1 MQFIKTKMANLIFLG
16 MVTSSAFAQDLVSLD
31 DIKPKSNQFEQE
43 AKSLDTS
50 RDQITSSL
58 SKPANS
64 DLSSEGTSPSFS
76 GSVVSGHTP
85 AGMHADSIQAVID
98 QTQKI
103 KESQQFG
110 GLAGAMMEQKERL
123 SQSEE
128 YAKQVNQIAE
138 QKPELM
144 RTQAQN
150 IGKMFGN
157 SGISAQD
164 WEQKLDREKKEAL
177 STETGLTIFA
187 SFSMP
192 DYVLKD
198 TLMEASRTN
207 ARVVFN
213 GLKRG
218 TENIVQTQA
227 ALKQLVKSL
236 NINPEPLVTLDPEAF
251 TQYRVQSVP
260 TMIYRTPKK
269 FSQISGTLNVDYFMR
284 EISKNPDVDILPSA
298 GKTFQVQER
307 NLIEEMQDRSDHYDW
322 EGAKKRAL
330 ASAWR
335 NQYMANLPTALEHK
349 VWYIDP
355 TVRITKD
362 IRDRQG
368 NVLAREGEMINP
380 LNRYPGKVT
389 MLIFDPSNENQI
401 KWAKATY
408 SKLLGNGKIMPIATR
423 LNVET
428 GWDQLND
435 LRGQFNGKVYLIKK
449 EIEERF
455 HIKATPSIVSVVG
468 HNFRVEQLSP
478 TDLDKPSSGEPS
490 DKELTAGVVK

>member
-1 MQFIKTKMANLIFLG
+1 MQFTKANIAKLVILPCLWSHAWADST
-16 MVTSSAFAQDLVSLD
+16 VTVDDL
-31 DIKPKSNQFEQE
+31 KPKVNKYTNDAELMSN
-43 AKSLDTS
+43 A
-50 RDQITSSL
+50 RNQISAELNRQADIPNMT
-58 SKPANS
+58 P
-64 DLSSEGTSPSFS
+64 SESSFS
-76 GSVVSGHTP
+76 GDVASGHTP
-85 AGMHADSIQAVID
+85 AGMHAESIQAVID

-110 GLAGAMMEQKERL
+110 GLAGELMEQREKL
-123 SQSEE
+123 SQSQE
-128 YAKQVNQIAE
+128 YANQVNAIADS
-138 QKPELM
+138 KSDAM
-144 RTQAQN
+144 RNQAQN
-150 IGKMFGN
+150 IGKMFGS
-157 SGISAQD
+157 SGISASD
-164 WEQKLDREKKEAL
+164 WEQKIDQQRKEAL

-192 DYVLKD
+192 EYVMKD
-198 TLMEASRTN
+198 TLLEASKQN

-227 ALKQLVKSL
+227 ALKELVKSL

-260 TMIYRTPKK
+260 TMVYRTHNK
-269 FSQISGTLNVDYFMR
+269 FSQISGTLNVEYFFR
-284 EISKNPDVDILPSA
+284 EIAKSPDVDIFPSA

-307 NLIEEMQDRSDHYDW
+307 NLIEELEDRSNNYDW

-335 NQYMANLPTALEHK
+335 NQYMANLPASLEHK

-368 NVLAREGEMINP
+368 NVLAHDGEMINP
-380 LNRYPGKVT
+380 LSRYPGKVT
-389 MLIFDPSNENQI
+389 MIIFDPSNDSQI
-401 KWAKATY
+401 QWAKLTY
-408 SKLLGNGKIMPIATR
+408 GQLLGNGKVMPIVTR
-423 LNVET
+423 LHVDT

-435 LRGQFNGKVYLIKK
+435 LRSQFNGKVYLIKK

-455 HIKATPSIVSVVG
+455 HIKATPTIVTVVG
-468 HNFRVEQLSP
+468 KNFRVEQLSP
-478 TDLDKPSSGEPS
+478 VDLDKASSGEPTE
-490 DKELTAGVVK
+490 KEIKAGVGK